1 MAYLSRDEVNGQMM
15 DNIPPRA
22 TACPQRALA
31 ELVDKIH
38 PRVARVVHNGLT
50 DNQAVTGVEIYG
62 PDTGCPPGV
71 IVLVPGTKTPEEE
84 QCILTQLQGRQA
96 AGVIL
101 EAHDHDAPDRDEEI
115 MARTYGLTVW
125 RRTPKV
131 SWNATLDHF
140 RSAFFSPDVGMEDLL
155 PGIVLG
161 DLQRVADGLAD
172 MLGGPVIIEDAQ
184 LEVITYSSYDGPVD
198 RGRDAAIRGRR
209 MPTEWRNHLQEIGA
223 FDALLSSDTVIDVP
237 DGPLGAN
244 RRLLTSV
251 RLEGQLLGILWI
263 AEGEAPLPDDIRMKL
278 ARAAK
283 IVLPHLRQ
291 YNLDR
296 LSQTRE
302 RNQKFR
308 SLFEGV
314 TLPIGFLVESGLAPA
329 AGYSLIGVRHADG
342 EPFRDRERERI
353 LDSISLYF
361 LAFRWGA
368 APILIG
374 GTAYCLLAISERTSI
389 ESLNSAIQR
398 FLRTCTKTLDT
409 PLHIAISD
417 LEADMTAMPRMKAE
431 VERLLSTLSRLAYRV
446 SRTITATEGTVE
458 FMLDQARTAAE
469 QAGAGHYRKL
479 ATLEAYDARHNT
491 ELTNTLATYFAFI
504 GNVSTTSDNLHL
516 HKTTLR
522 YRLKRISEIS
532 GISLDDPHEH
542 LLCSLLLRD
551 RAISPARP
559 LADSSP

>member
-1 MAYLSRDEVNGQMM
+1 MAYLGRDEVTGQMVE
-15 DNIPPRA
+15 NIPAPA
-22 TACPQRALA
+22 SANFQRPLA
-31 ELVDKIH
+31 DFVDNVDPK
-38 PRVARVVHNGLT
+38 VARVVHKGES
-50 DNQAVTGVEIYG
+50 DDQAVTGVEIYG
-62 PDTGCPPGV
+62 RDTVSPSGT

-84 QCILTQLQGRQA
+84 QDILDQLQVRQA

-101 EAHDHDAPDRDEEI
+101 EPHDRDASEADEEI
-115 MARTYGLTVW
+115 SARAGGLTIW
-125 RRTPKV
+125 RRAPKV
-131 SWNATLDHF
+131 SWNVTLDHL
-140 RSAFFSPDVGMEDLL
+140 RSALFSREMGMQDLL
-155 PGIVLG
+155 PGIALG

-184 LEVITYSSYDGPVD
+184 FEVITYSSYDGHVD
-198 RGRDAAIRGRR
+198 RGRDAAILGRR
-209 MPTEWRNHLQEIGA
+209 MPPEWMNHLRKIGA
-223 FDALLSSDTVIDVP
+223 LDALLSSDAVLDVP
-237 DGPLGAN
+237 DGPLGAH
-244 RRLLTSV
+244 RRLLTAV
-251 RLEGQLLGILWI
+251 RREGQLLGILWV
-263 AEGEAPLPDDIRMKL
+263 AEGEASLPDDVGMKL

-329 AGYSLIGVRHADG
+329 AGYSLIGVRRADG

-353 LDSISLYF
+353 IDSIALYF
-361 LAFRWGA
+361 QAFRWGA

-374 GTAYCLLAISERTSI
+374 GTAYCLLAISERTSS

-398 FLRTCTKTLDT
+398 LLKTCTKTLDT

-417 LEADMTAMPRMKAE
+417 LEADTTAMPRMKAE
-431 VERLLSTLSRLAYRV
+431 VERLLSTLGRLAYRV

-491 ELTNTLATYFAFI
+491 DLTNTLATYFAFI
-504 GNVSTTSDNLHL
+504 GNVSATSDDLHL

-542 LLCSLLLRD
+542 LLCGLLLRD

-559 LADSSP
+559 PADSSP